1 MKAYK
6 AIILGLEGVLY
17 NYGDMVLS
25 EETEAALRALDN
37 EYLLAVAT
45 TDPEGRSKLKKLGLG
60 DFFDVVID
68 GGNIKVSDPGSE
80 VLRRAAKRLAVHPYE
95 TLVVACDKDSVL
107 AARKCAFDVA
117 ELGQEASDDR
127 ALYHITSLGDIVT
140 L

>member
-1 MKAYK
+1 MKSYK

-17 NYGDMVLS
+17 NGDMVLS
-25 EETEAALRALDN
+25 EETEAALKQLDN

-45 TDPEGRSKLKKLGLG
+45 ADPEGRSKLRKLGLA

-68 GGNIKVSDPGSE
+68 GGNLKVSDPDCE

-95 TLVVACDKDSVL
+95 TLVVAGDKASIL
-107 AARKCAFDVA
+107 SARKCAFDVA
-117 ELGQEASDDR
+117 ELGPEASDER
-127 ALYHITSLGDIVT
+127 ALYHISSLGDIVT

>member
-1 MKAYK
+1 MKSYK

-17 NYGDMVLS
+17 ENGNMVLS
-25 EETEAALRALDN
+25 AETEAALKELDN

-45 TDPEGRSKLKKLGLG
+45 TDPEGRSKLRKLGLG

-68 GGNIKVSDPGSE
+68 GGNLKVSDPESE

-95 TLVVACDKDSVL
+95 TLVVASGSEAVL

-117 ELGQEASDDR
+117 ELASDAPDER
-127 ALYHITSLGDIVT
+127 AAYHITTLGDIVT